1 MREPDD
7 WPSAVRAA
15 FEEGYQEGRARSD
28 ADARAAYLRGFAE
41 ARDAAARLAETPSG
55 PLLPLYIR
63 IRQLQPKET
72 E

>member
-1 MREPDD
+1 MSEADD
-7 WPSAVRAA
+7 YLAA
-15 FEEGYQEGRARSD
+15 LEEGYREGVRKARVEI
-28 ADARAAYLRGFAE
+28 RAAYLRGFAE
-41 ARDAAARLAETPSG
+41 AREAAARLAETPSG